1 MAQVTK
7 YPTVRSY
14 ANGNTE
20 TYWDDITRIG
30 ADDDYAARTTLIA
43 SKSGTR
49 SKPGTVVGTNPYFNI
64 HQNSRINW
72 VKLEWEEYIKNP
84 TGGTTGV
91 PTIPD
96 RHGALYYLNGGVA
109 SAVKYLKSNVPTGR
123 TYRSLVW
130 YLSEVPNCKPVHI
143 NNAAFGAYLASAR
156 NTSSNT
162 GYMYLDYLRF
172 TVDYTD
178 PTYSLNAS
186 LTANQILGG
195 NVVYQVTLANTNS
208 VHQGYAIPVTI
219 SLPAGLTYVS
229 QAGNGTYNPATGKWD
244 AILSGG
250 TATLTLTL
258 QSTTV
263 GNKTVTSTVD
273 FNNVTLSRTTN
284 IVEPT
289 YTLASVLPE
298 SVTEQ
303 QTFNYQLTIAANS
316 TLVTGKNVTIPIPA
330 GVTYQSQTGDG
341 TFNENTGV
349 WAAEFT
355 DGEATIEIT
364 FLATG
369 YGEKTFTAT
378 VEGGRPVDTKSIIV
392 ISAVVTTPY
401 YTDHLIDPD
410 VLAYMVDG
418 ELYTYSWYII
428 VTDTSL
434 ATIYPGEKNFKIG
447 LFQDETEILSDRPL
461 ELDTLTRC
469 QVSFTYDSTKEH
481 KLRLYGQYLEISP
494 DTAGVELGGFM
505 LSLGDNVVYQEPGTL
520 FAPPG
525 ALIANEEMALA
536 NIPAME
542 QSLPMRLTG
551 FNWAGREEDTSLII
565 KGLAIL
571 FDYQCSAD
579 TGVVA
584 TINTDGTEF
593 IKSTVLSHGSGE
605 AIIGGASDNWGMTAD
620 EILRPTSLALVMEW
634 LNIASTANA
643 VEIRNIRL
651 ALYTQYDETMGNLG
665 FTLDGEHSRDYN
677 IFIVPGFDKPE
688 GAKTKFNSLELTGRD
703 GNLITG
709 SRIEDKEIK
718 LKFYVV
724 GSTLEEC
731 QERLTEAALWMTS
744 TRNRLKIPTPK
755 TMVFDWDTTRE
766 YRVVLDDVVDV
777 DFKDGLF
784 ECQAKFNVPDG
795 VAFSPLK
802 VTGAVESN
810 NGLTHVYPVITVIT
824 DGQSSNV
831 AIFEHRSNQ
840 IFILN
845 HQFTAGTVLIIDC
858 KNRTVK
864 DTDGTDYTTE
874 VALVSVWPMLS
885 GPYDFTRS
893 TGCVIQTVAFQEG
906 K

>member
-14 ANGNTE
+14 SNGDTE

-30 ADDDYAARTTLIA
+30 ADDNYAARTTLIA

-96 RHGALYYLNGGVA
+96 RHCALYYLNGGVA
-109 SAVKYLKSNVPTGR
+109 SAVKYLNSNVPTGR

-143 NNAAFGAYLASAR
+143 NNAAFGAYMASAR

-378 VEGGRPVDTKSIIV
+378 VEGGTPVDTKSIIV

-401 YTDHLIDPD
+401 YTDHLIAPD

-434 ATIYPGEKNFKIG
+434 ATVYPGEKNFKIG

-551 FNWAGREEDTSLII
+551 FNWAGREQDTDLIV
-565 KGLAIL
+565 KGIAVL
-571 FDYQCSAD
+571 FNYQCSAD

-584 TINTDGTEF
+584 TLNCDGSEF
-593 IKSTVLSHGSGE
+593 VKSTVLELGEGE
-605 AIIGGASDNWGMTAD
+605 AVIGGSSDNWGISAD
-620 EILRPTSLALVMEW
+620 QLLRSESLHLLMEF
-634 LNIASTANA
+634 LNITSTSDA
-643 VEIRNIRL
+643 VELNNIRL
-651 ALYTQYDETMGNLG
+651 AIYTQYDETMGNLG
-665 FTLDGEHSRDYN
+665 FTLNGEHSREYN
-677 IFIVPGFDKPE
+677 IFVIPGFDKPE
-688 GAKTKFNSLELTGRD
+688 GVNTKFQTLELNGRD
-703 GNLITG
+703 GDLITG
-709 SRIEDKEIK
+709 SRIEGKDLK
-718 LKFYVV
+718 LKFYIV
-724 GSTLEEC
+724 GADLLEC
-731 QERLTEAALWMTS
+731 QERLTEAVVWMGN
-744 TRNRLKIPTPK
+744 TRNRLKIPEPK
-755 TMVFDWDTTRE
+755 TLIFDWDPGKE
-766 YRVVLDDVVDV
+766 YDVVLENVVDV

-784 ECQAKFNVPDG
+784 ECQAKFTIPGG
-795 VAFSPLK
+795 VAYSPTK
-802 VTGAVESN
+802 TTGAIGSN
-810 NGLTHVYPVITVIT
+810 EGLTHVRPQVTIITNGIG
-824 DGQSSNV
+824 DNV
-831 AIFEHRSNQ
+831 AVVERNSNQ
-840 IFILN
+840 IFILA
-845 HQFTAGTVLIIDC
+845 HAFEAGVVLIIDC
-858 KNRTVK
+858 EARTVK
-864 DTDGTDYTTE
+864 TPDGTDFTPE
-874 VALVSVWPMLS
+874 VSLVSVWPVLS
-885 GPYDFTRS
+885 GAYDFTRS
-893 TGCVIQTVAFQEG
+893 IGCIIQSVEFREG
-906 K
+906 L